1 MFAGDR
7 KRVHEVHYVREG
19 GSILFQMN
27 RQLIAEERC
36 AVENVEAIFRG
47 SEGDYG
53 GEDICRGSKGEGR
66 ERCGQGHISGGK
78 KEW

>member
-7 KRVHEVHYVREG
+7 KRVHEVHYVREM
-19 GSILFQMN
+19 GSTLFWGN
-27 RQLIAEERC
+27 RQLIAEEKC
-36 AVENVEAIFRG
+36 AVENVEAISRG

-53 GEDICRGSKGEGR
+53 GEGMCRGSKGEGR
-66 ERCGQGHISGGK
+66 GRCGQGHISGHK